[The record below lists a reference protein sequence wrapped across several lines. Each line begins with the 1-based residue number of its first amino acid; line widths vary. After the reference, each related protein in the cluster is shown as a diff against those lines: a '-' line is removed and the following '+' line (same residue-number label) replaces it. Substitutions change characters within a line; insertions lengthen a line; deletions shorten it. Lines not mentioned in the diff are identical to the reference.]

1 MDPNLAESCEKLVGF
16 YLAYIKKSQVF
27 RAFFNKACQWV
38 YTNVFFDV
46 ALDAEMFL
54 YQTISN
60 KNIKLD
66 LVKFAENSSRYLAKH
81 CLPDVAGG
89 GGALLH
95 GLHIQQST
103 LGVQLQLVL
112 SQRQIL
118 QLL

>member
-1 MDPNLAESCEKLVGF
+1 MGVHKRIF
-16 YLAYIKKSQVF
+16 Y
-27 RAFFNKACQWV
+27 
-38 YTNVFFDV
+38 V

>member
-60 KNIKLD
+60 NINQKYQTRFGQICG
-66 LVKFAENSSRYLAKH
+66 KFFSGPGKT
-81 CLPDVAGG
+81 LP
-89 GGALLH
+89 
-95 GLHIQQST
+95 T
-103 LGVQLQLVL
+103 
-112 SQRQIL
+112 
-118 QLL
+118 